1 MLSYYAECRILYTI
15 MLNVILLSI
24 IMLNVVLLSVIMLN
38 VVLLNVIMLNVILMN
53 VIMLN
58 VIMLNVVMLI
68 VAMLSVATPFKLVDS
83 LFLGDESLGIKSWS
97 RLSGNKYLDR
107 HTVRSLYKEPI
118 LRRIF
123 RKLDC
128 FRASDDIFYK

>member
-1 MLSYYAECRILYTI
+1 MLGDIMLSVV
-15 MLNVILLSI
+15 MLGVILLSVV
-24 IMLNVVLLSVIMLN
+24 MLIVVMLSVIMLN
-38 VVLLNVIMLNVILMN
+38 VVMLS

-83 LFLGDESLGIKSWS
+83 LFLGDESLGIKSWC

-118 LRRIF
+118 LQRIF
-123 RKLDC
+123 RKLDS
-128 FRASDDIFYK
+128 FRASDDTFY